1 MQRDQRDHLLHLSQL
16 KVVILAEKGMDD
28 VTNILETLTA
38 IIGDDYDVRG
48 N

>member
-1 MQRDQRDHLLHLSQL
+1 MQRDQRDHPLTPFSVE
-16 KVVILAEKGMDD
+16 VVILAEKGMDD
-28 VTNILETLTA
+28 VTDILETLTV